1 MVSQMNSTKY
11 KVRNY
16 INHLNSLPNE
26 REKKKKN
33 PLTSQFTLGGKHNS
47 HIKT

>member
-26 REKKKKN
+26 REIKKKQTN
-33 PLTSQFTLGGKHNS
+33 Y
-47 HIKT
+47 